1 LRLSRAWPLPELT
14 PDAPL
19 TFRSLWDCTLW
30 VQWCYSFYTV
40 SWAAFCTDTKVIS
53 HSLLY
58 LWPEI
63 RILPVPWCHCR
74 ISIAET
80 QTFLQAP
87 SLLSADN
94 TLRSRGVLVHVLE
107 MWFSRSG
114 LLLPATGSGV
124 RFLCVPEPD
133 WLWIVC
139 LLKKCYWLFAWLYL
153 CGVKQESDCLCQ
165 FVTDSGADLDWKFG
179 NRIGSGLKKT
189 RVPTPLLQS
198 ARISSDHAKII
209 SNFASLKSYQH
220 YNVGVSLILHLS
232 VMCPS
237 HFCRVTS
244 PCCSWLHRLEPL
256 RQAQQKDGNS
266 GH

>member
-1 LRLSRAWPLPELT
+1 MYWKCDFLDPDSCCLQQDQEWGFFVYRSRIGFGLFVCWKNVTGCLLDYIYAESN
-14 PDAPL
+14 
-19 TFRSLWDCTLW
+19 RSRIAY
-30 VQWCYSFYTV
+30 V
-40 SWAAFCTDTKVIS
+40 
-53 HSLLY
+53 SLL
-58 LWPEI
+58 PTPV
-63 RILPVPWCHCR
+63 RIWT
-74 ISIAET
+74 E
-80 QTFLQAP
+80 
-87 SLLSADN
+87 N
-94 TLRSRGVLVHVLE
+94 LE
-107 MWFSRSG
+107 
-114 LLLPATGSGV
+114 
-124 RFLCVPEPD
+124 
-133 WLWIVC
+133 
-139 LLKKCYWLFAWLYL
+139 
-153 CGVKQESDCLCQ
+153 
-165 FVTDSGADLDWKFG
+165 

-198 ARISSDHAKII
+198 ARISSDHAKVI